1 MNTFFMLEHLF
12 GSKTRLKLLR
22 LFFREPE
29 KPFFVRELTRA
40 IDVQINA
47 VRREIELLVSAGL
60 VEEADIQ
67 SSTSRDP
74 SAGLRKYYRLNRS
87 SLLYPEIQSL
97 LLKAKILE
105 DQSVFQEI
113 QEKGGQIDL
122 FLLSGVFTGD
132 KRSPT
137 DILMVGNLKERTILN
152 CIANYEKDHGGT
164 LKFTFM
170 TAEEFHDRR
179 QIMDKFLFSIFE
191 AENIKVVNTLG
202 V

>member
-1 MNTFFMLEHLF
+1 MLEHLF

-22 LFFREPE
+22 IFFREPE

-40 IDVQINA
+40 IDAQINA
-47 VRREIELLVSAGL
+47 VRRELELLVAAGL
-60 VEEADIQ
+60 VEETNVEAN
-67 SSTSRDP
+67 TARDP
-74 SAGLRKYYRLNRS
+74 SSSLRKYYRLNRS

-105 DQSVFQEI
+105 DQSFFQEV
-113 QEKGGQIDL
+113 QEKGGDIKL

-137 DILMVGNLKERTILN
+137 DILMVGNLRERAILN
-152 CIANYEKDHGGT
+152 SVAAYEKDHGGT
-164 LKFTFM
+164 LRFTFM

-179 QIMDKFLFSIFE
+179 QIMDKFLFAIFE
-191 AENIKVVNTLG
+191 SENIKVINTLG

>member
-1 MNTFFMLEHLF
+1 MLEHLF

-22 LFFREPE
+22 IFFREPE

-40 IDVQINA
+40 IDAQINA
-47 VRREIELLVSAGL
+47 VRRELELLVSAGL
-60 VEEADIQ
+60 VEEAEGQ
-67 SSTSRDP
+67 ANTARDP
-74 SAGLRKYYRLNRS
+74 SSGLRKYYRLNRS

-105 DQSVFQEI
+105 DQSFFQEV
-113 QEKGGQIDL
+113 QEKGGDIKL

-137 DILMVGNLKERTILN
+137 DILMVGNLRERAILN
-152 CIANYEKDHGGT
+152 SIAAYEKDHGGT
-164 LKFTFM
+164 LRFTFM
-170 TAEEFHDRR
+170 TEQEFHDRR
-179 QIMDKFLFSIFE
+179 QIMDKFLFAIFE
-191 AENIKVVNTLG
+191 SETIKVINTLG